1 MMVGDLVTDNREYPR
16 FEGVGIVIKVWDET
30 MHRAREPLYSIIWQR
45 PNDKS
50 ARTLNKEGEL
60 KIVSNRRLSTI

>member
-1 MMVGDLVTDNREYPR
+1 MMVGDLVIDSREYPR
-16 FEGVGIVIKVWDET
+16 FGSTGIIIKIWDET
-30 MHRAREPLYSIIWQR
+30 KHRAGEPLYSIIWQR
-45 PNDKS
+45 PNYQS

>member
-45 PNDKS
+45 PNGKS

-60 KIVSNRRLSTI
+60 KIVSNRRSSTI

>member
-1 MMVGDLVTDNREYPR
+1 MMVGDLVIDNREYPR
-16 FEGVGIVIKVWDET
+16 FENTGIIIKIWDET
-30 MHRAREPLYSIIWQR
+30 THRAGEPLYSIIWQR

-50 ARTLNKEGEL
+50 ARTLNKKGEL